1 MSTVTPQGVK
11 SYTKLFIGGSWV
23 EPSSD
28 RRIDV
33 ISPVT
38 EEVIAQVPEAQE
50 ADVDRAVEAARRAFD
65 EGPWPRMSPEERA
78 EALLRVREEVEKR
91 FDDMALSFTHEIGA
105 PFVVSNLFHQNALK
119 MWNDAATLHK
129 TSPFEETRD
138 TPDGPVRV
146 VREPVGVVAT
156 IIPWNGPVATASL
169 KIGPA
174 LAAGCPV
181 ILKPAPEGP
190 VSVMMLAEAI
200 EAAGLPEG
208 VVSILPT
215 GREVGE
221 YLVTH
226 PGIDKVA
233 FTGSTAAGRRIMSL
247 CGERI
252 ARVTL
257 ELGGKSAAII
267 ADDIP
272 LDEVLPTIVPAG
284 VGHSG
289 QVCAALTRILVPRE
303 RHDEVVSAV
312 AEMLGGMKV
321 GDPMEDDTALG
332 PLAAE
337 RQRDRVESY
346 IKVGQD
352 EGAQLVTGGERPE
365 GLERGW
371 YVEPTLFANVDT
383 GMRIAQEEIF
393 GPVLVVIPFDDVDDA
408 VRIANDT
415 QYGLSGAVFA
425 SDRELAEGIARRIR
439 TGQIGVNTWTMCVVQ
454 PFGGYKQSGL
464 GREGGPEGL
473 APYLET
479 KVIMGLDQAP
489 AAPPAP

>member
-1 MSTVTPQGVK
+1 MTAVTQQPVK
-11 SYTKLFIGGSWV
+11 SYSKLFIGGHWV
-23 EPSSD
+23 EPATD
-28 RRIDV
+28 DVIDV
-33 ISPVT
+33 VSPVT
-38 EEVIAQVPEAQE
+38 EEVIAQVPEASRE
-50 ADVDRAVEAARRAFD
+50 DVDKAVAAARKAFD
-65 EGPWPRMSPEERA
+65 EGPWPRMTPAERA
-78 EALLRVREEVEKR
+78 EALKRVRAEVLKR
-91 FDDMALSFTHEIGA
+91 YDAMVESFTAEIGA
-105 PFVVSNLFHQNALK
+105 PLPVSRLFHQNALD
-119 MWNDAATLHK
+119 MWEDAATLVE
-129 TSPFEETRD
+129 SYEFEETRAL
-138 TPDGPVRV
+138 PEGSARV

-169 KIGPA
+169 KISPA
-174 LAAGCPV
+174 LAAGCTV
-181 ILKPAPEGP
+181 VLKPAPEGP
-190 VSVMMLAEAI
+190 VSVMMLAEAL

-208 VVSILPT
+208 VISILPA

-226 PGIDKVA
+226 PGVDKVA
-233 FTGSTAAGRRIMSL
+233 FTGSTAAGKKIMSL

-267 ADDIP
+267 ADDMP
-272 LDEVLPTIVPAG
+272 LEEVLPNIVPAG

-303 RHDEVVSAV
+303 KHDEA
-312 AEMLGGMKV
+312 AQQIAALMGGMKV
-321 GDPMEDDTALG
+321 GDPHEDDTALG

-346 IKVGQD
+346 IKVGVE
-352 EGAQLVTGGERPE
+352 EGAELVTGGERPD

-371 YVEPTLFANVDT
+371 YVEPTLFANVDNK
-383 GMRIAQEEIF
+383 MRIAQEEIF
-393 GPVLVVIPFDDVDDA
+393 GPVITLIPYDDVEDA
-408 VRIANDT
+408 IAIANDSP
-415 QYGLSGAVFA
+415 YGLSGAVFA
-425 SDRELAEGIARRIR
+425 SDRELGEKIARRVR

-454 PFGGYKQSGL
+454 PFGGFKQSGL

-479 KVIMGLDQAP
+479 KVILGL
-489 AAPPAP
+489 

>member
-1 MSTVTPQGVK
+1 MTAVTQQPVK
-11 SYTKLFIGGSWV
+11 SYSKLFIGGHWV
-23 EPSSD
+23 EPATD
-28 RRIDV
+28 EVIDV
-33 ISPVT
+33 VSPVT
-38 EEVIAQVPEAQE
+38 EEVIAQVPEASRE
-50 ADVDRAVEAARRAFD
+50 DVDKAVAAARKAFD
-65 EGPWPRMSPEERA
+65 EGPWPRMTPAERA
-78 EALLRVREEVEKR
+78 EALKRVRAEVLKR
-91 FDDMALSFTHEIGA
+91 YDAMVESFTAEIGA
-105 PFVVSNLFHQNALK
+105 PLPVSRLFHQNALD
-119 MWNDAATLHK
+119 MWEDAATLVE
-129 TSPFEETRD
+129 SYEFEETRAL
-138 TPDGPVRV
+138 PEGSARV

-169 KIGPA
+169 KISPA
-174 LAAGCPV
+174 LAAGCTV
-181 ILKPAPEGP
+181 VLKPAPEGP
-190 VSVMMLAEAI
+190 VSVMMLAEAL

-208 VVSILPT
+208 VISILPA

-226 PGIDKVA
+226 PGVDKVA
-233 FTGSTAAGRRIMSL
+233 FTGSTAAGKKIMSL

-267 ADDIP
+267 ADDMP
-272 LDEVLPTIVPAG
+272 LEEVLPNIVPAG

-303 RHDEVVSAV
+303 KHDEA
-312 AEMLGGMKV
+312 AQQIAALMGGMKV
-321 GDPMEDDTALG
+321 GDPHEDDTALG

-346 IKVGQD
+346 IKVGVE
-352 EGAQLVTGGERPE
+352 EGAELVTGGERPD

-371 YVEPTLFANVDT
+371 YVEPTLFANVDNK
-383 GMRIAQEEIF
+383 MRIAQEEIF
-393 GPVLVVIPFDDVDDA
+393 GPVITLIPYDDVEDA
-408 VRIANDT
+408 IAIANDSP
-415 QYGLSGAVFA
+415 YGLSGAVFA
-425 SDRELAEGIARRIR
+425 SDRELGEKIARRVR

-454 PFGGYKQSGL
+454 PFGGFKQSGL

-479 KVIMGLDQAP
+479 KVILGL
-489 AAPPAP
+489 